1 MTKKII
7 KTIPVILLFLFFVS
21 WFYKILCI
29 TLLAYIWREDIKTI
43 RPWGYKVILGVLL
56 IALFCVLPRYRYNT
70 NDRVRLIYQDKE
82 GSPQFPPLTH
92 YLFNVFFPEEELC
105 NLGIWCA
112 RIAPQILPLSD
123 NLLDDFRHD
132 DGIDNIQNFY
142 RPFDKLNRSGLFML
156 SGTTSQVFYMYG
168 IDDTQS
174 VYLIEPKKHDK
185 DKQYP
190 VVFFMHGFMGNWKLY
205 NGLLKDLE
213 DCIVLCVGTK
223 DWSGRFT
230 KKDVNNLF
238 KKQIPF
244 LENLGYKVDENHL
257 HIIGLSN
264 GGTATNIAYNNFS
277 DKFKT
282 ITFISTNINQTYPIS
297 SKVLFIG
304 GGDDYFATSLPKAYR
319 KLKKNGTPTDIFW
332 DDKETHFIM
341 VNKADEIIN
350 FLNKN
355 IQ

>member
-1 MTKKII
+1 
-7 KTIPVILLFLFFVS
+7 
-21 WFYKILCI
+21 
-29 TLLAYIWREDIKTI
+29 
-43 RPWGYKVILGVLL
+43 
-56 IALFCVLPRYRYNT
+56 
-70 NDRVRLIYQDKE
+70 
-82 GSPQFPPLTH
+82 
-92 YLFNVFFPEEELC
+92 
-105 NLGIWCA
+105 
-112 RIAPQILPLSD
+112 
-123 NLLDDFRHD
+123 
-132 DGIDNIQNFY
+132 
-142 RPFDKLNRSGLFML
+142 ML

-185 DKQYP
+185 DKQYS

-244 LENLGYKVDENHL
+244 LEKLGYKVDENHL

-304 GGDDYFATSLPKAYR
+304 GGDDYFATSLPKAHR